1 MGYKKRHIYIKIMN
15 QLAATAI
22 AVLVPASASA
32 MIVIAITVI
41 MITAIDISAGIA
53 AGDFIL
59 WASDYETGSPIV
71 VHIINYGLTE
81 QFGILRA
88 HVDLHT
94 PALKDFVPSL
104 FISQSQTIIR
114 AGGINRCQEHPDHFA
129 LYLTALDH
137 IGCRLCNLYH
147 ELHIQ
152 IISSQTRI

>member
-1 MGYKKRHIYIKIMN
+1 MN
-15 QLAATAI
+15 QLAATAVTLI
-22 AVLVPASASA
+22 VPASAAA
-32 MIVIAITVI
+32 MIMIATAVIV
-41 MITAIDISAGIA
+41 ITAIDISAGIT
-53 AGDFIL
+53 AGNFIL
-59 WASDYETGSPIV
+59 WAPDYETGSSIV

-81 QFGILRA
+81 QFRILRA

-94 PALKDFVPSL
+94 PALKDLVAGL

-129 LYLTALDH
+129 FYLTALDH